1 MPSSPADTHSCFRHP
16 YLEAGST
23 LQRPKVVC
31 FLDSQLQLCS
41 FAKVIIMGADTALGK
56 QRGPWKLGSIIVSL
70 LCIKRLQYH
79 VDRVLMSK
87 CYE

>member
-1 MPSSPADTHSCFRHP
+1 MPFSPSDTHSCFKLP

-23 LQRPKVVC
+23 LQRSKVVC

-41 FAKVIIMGADTALGK
+41 FTKVIIMAADTALGK

-70 LCIKRLQYH
+70 LCIIRLQYH
-79 VDRVLMSK
+79 VDHVLMSE
-87 CYE
+87 CYG